1 MAYRWVPAPSFTA
14 LREKPRTFVVVSL
27 VVGVIGLF
35 MGPAIMTPAYRVLQ
49 PALGGMTLTAVEML
63 FAFLIDFPLA
73 TLASLVICR
82 VIHARRPADGALAGA
97 FFLTVFIALIGVC
110 LLLGPVSSLVNV
122 LALGEV
128 FPPAVAS
135 ASAALGQGTLGLLA
149 VMFVL
154 FDLVLCTLG
163 GVAGYFWSTLFGR
176 EPRDRA
182 ASPGG
187 VPQQGQDLSRVD
199 EPGRL
204 DLRAAP

>member
-1 MAYRWVPAPSFTA
+1 MAHRLVPAPSFAA
-14 LREKPRTFVVVSL
+14 LRENRRTFLAVGL

-73 TLASLVICR
+73 ALASVVICR

-97 FFLTVFIALIGVC
+97 FFLAVFIALIGVC
-110 LLLGPVSSLVNV
+110 LLFGPVNSFVNV

-128 FPPAVAS
+128 FPSAVAS
-135 ASAALGQGTLGLLA
+135 ASAALGQGTRALLL

-163 GVAGYFWSTLFGR
+163 GVAGYFWATLFGR
-176 EPRDRA
+176 DARDT
-182 ASPGG
+182 
-187 VPQQGQDLSRVD
+187 
-199 EPGRL
+199 
-204 DLRAAP
+204 APSA

>member
-1 MAYRWVPAPSFTA
+1 MAHRSVAAPSFAA
-14 LREKPRTFVVVSL
+14 LRQNPRTFVVVAL
-27 VVGVIGLF
+27 VVSVIGLF

-73 TLASLVICR
+73 ALASVVICR

-97 FFLTVFIALIGVC
+97 FFLAVFIALIGFC
-110 LLLGPVSSLVNV
+110 LLFGPVNSFVNV

-135 ASAALGQGTLGLLA
+135 ASAGLGQGTLVLLL

-163 GVAGYFWSTLFGR
+163 GITGYFWATLFGR
-176 EPRDRA
+176 EARDKVPSCA
-182 ASPGG
+182 VTPVSGG
-187 VPQQGQDLSRVD
+187 RGEDT
-199 EPGRL
+199 
-204 DLRAAP
+204 A

>member
-1 MAYRWVPAPSFTA
+1 MAHRSVPAPSFPA
-14 LREKPRTFVVVSL
+14 LRQDPRTFVVVAL
-27 VVGVIGLF
+27 VVSVIGLF

-73 TLASLVICR
+73 ALASVVTCR

-97 FFLTVFIALIGVC
+97 FFLAVFIALIGVC
-110 LLLGPVSSLVNV
+110 LLLGPVNSFVDV

-135 ASAALGQGTLGLLA
+135 ASAALGQGTLALLL

-163 GVAGYFWSTLFGR
+163 GITGYFWATLFGR
-176 EPRDRA
+176 EARDQVASRA
-182 ASPGG
+182 VSPASGGPG
-187 VPQQGQDLSRVD
+187 
-199 EPGRL
+199 
-204 DLRAAP
+204 